1 MMLLLNL
8 VSFFLIA
15 AFLVLPSLL
24 YRWIRRRY
32 PSRVWPRYGLASFT
46 LAVVFAVGLA
56 WWFEVETDLSLSYAH
71 YDSDGLTEA
80 DRLRNVTA
88 SDLPQVREWVR
99 SRGGIGWPVKAGLM
113 VFPFFFFYQ
122 LVFVGHFI
130 LTRIRAI
137 KSTSH

>member
-1 MMLLLNL
+1 MTLLLNL

-24 YRWIRRRY
+24 YRLIRRRY
-32 PSRVWPRYGLASFT
+32 PSGVWLHYSLASFAFA
-46 LAVVFAVGLA
+46 LVFAIGLA
-56 WWFEVETDLSLSYAH
+56 WWFEVETHLSLANAH

-80 DRLRNVTA
+80 DRLQNVTA
-88 SDLPQVREWVR
+88 GDLPQVREWVR
-99 SRGGIGWPVKAGLM
+99 SQGGIGWLVKAGLA

-122 LVFVGHFI
+122 LVFVGHLI

-137 KSTSH
+137 KSTYR